1 MRKNATQPILTA
13 LGEKDSPYFA
23 GAACLLSLL
32 PILKDL
38 EKRLVDL
45 DDLFPE
51 TEEGIARLLKEDG
64 AFFALSLKKT
74 PLEESEWNQVIA
86 ASDDYAVVVG
96 NLNALQNTLH
106 EIPLPKK
113 IASLK
118 EKTILLSH
126 LCQLSLGSFY
136 EMPDPPEAFFRS
148 ANNALVAIRG
158 AVVC

>member
-51 TEEGIARLLKEDG
+51 TEEGI
-64 AFFALSLKKT
+64 S
-74 PLEESEWNQVIA
+74 
-86 ASDDYAVVVG
+86 
-96 NLNALQNTLH
+96 
-106 EIPLPKK
+106 
-113 IASLK
+113 
-118 EKTILLSH
+118 
-126 LCQLSLGSFY
+126 
-136 EMPDPPEAFFRS
+136 
-148 ANNALVAIRG
+148 
-158 AVVC
+158 